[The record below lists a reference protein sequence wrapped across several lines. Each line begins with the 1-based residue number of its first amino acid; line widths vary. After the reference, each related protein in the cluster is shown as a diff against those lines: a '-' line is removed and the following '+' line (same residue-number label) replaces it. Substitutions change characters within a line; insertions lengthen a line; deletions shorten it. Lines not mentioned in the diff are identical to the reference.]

1 MNSKHVT
8 AKGVSNSLRGFFE
21 RILKPYISNKFV
33 SIEADANK
41 KHKMDYIGTI
51 GSLAVFKKSIP
62 SWKQLETSE
71 YIDSKEAPF
80 VIEHNKQ
87 IVFDSSINYNGDI
100 LFKRAVPKNA
110 KYFNRLNSPLLD
122 TAIPLSADS
131 NNSIFIN
138 PGDGSVQNVFYIS
151 PSSNTETFD
160 GEVTPIGSIKIDNAT
175 NLKSFRNYY
184 YYSTAEDRPT
194 NCGLYS
200 LTTTSDTRIFT
211 LKERVLD
218 SAKLREKLVEVL
230 GTTDEELET
239 KITSIRILDIAHC
252 VPTGDTGGRHT
263 GLYKAYCML
272 LEVNEKKLISV
283 YSYFG
288 RTSTT
293 VFNDGIKQ
301 IDAFDIPNKIK
312 LAKFRVDAFSAQA
325 SWSTDKAAYDTVLF
339 TAFLETPIVTYYGDD
354 DKCHVY
360 RFIFNPRYKMS
371 SKTNSSG
378 EIESRYI
385 DVLDKATV
393 TFQEV
398 DLGDFANKHY
408 DVLDIINNEAKLEV
422 NNFGAYTL
430 MHGNSCVAT
439 NRGLISFNTLSSSQH
454 ETSVTISEPESLGN
468 FYKAPTISCNK
479 IIKICGN
486 EGVYTGFLSVGSG
499 YKNLRWTE
507 TYYSPDGLYWFFVT
521 NNTNALE
528 YTLATNSSGLEI
540 YGSTL
545 ISNKDLIKDSIKLS
559 DLMDSDS
566 DKIFG
571 FTIYNK
577 KEINPLNL
585 DLNSAYARGYSE
597 SEALYLVEADKL
609 GESTPEI
616 RNK

>member
-1 MNSKHVT
+1 MNSEHVT
-8 AKGVSNSLRGFFE
+8 AKGVSNSLKGFFE
-21 RILKPYISNKFV
+21 RILKPYISNLFT
-33 SIEADANK
+33 SAETNASK

-62 SWKQLETSE
+62 SWKQFKTSK
-71 YIDSKEAPF
+71 YIDARYAPF

-87 IVFDSSINYNGDI
+87 IVFDSSVNFSKGMP
-100 LFKRAVPKNA
+100 FKRVVPENA
-110 KYFNRLNSPLLD
+110 KYFSRLNSSLLD

-138 PGDGSVQNVFYIS
+138 PGDGSAQNVFYIS
-151 PSSNTETFD
+151 PSSSIETFD

-175 NLKSFRNYY
+175 NLKSFKSY
-184 YYSTAEDRPT
+184 YYSTAEDRPAD
-194 NCGLYS
+194 CGLYS
-200 LTTTSDTRIFT
+200 LTNTSDTRAFT

-218 SAKLREKLVEVL
+218 NAKLREKLVEVL

-239 KITSIRILDIAHC
+239 KITSIRILDVAHC
-252 VPTGDTGGRHT
+252 MPTGDTGGYHKQ
-263 GLYKAYCML
+263 LYKAYCML

-283 YSYFG
+283 YSYFEQ
-288 RTSTT
+288 TSTT
-293 VFNDGIKQ
+293 IFNDGIKQ
-301 IDAFDIPNKIK
+301 VDAFDIPNKIR
-312 LAKFRVDAFSAQA
+312 LAKLRVDAFSASEFMA
-325 SWSTDKAAYDTVLF
+325 LDTGRFGTILF
-339 TAFLETPIVTYYGDD
+339 TAFLETPIVTDYGNDN
-354 DKCHVY
+354 KCHVY
-360 RFIFNPRYKMS
+360 RFIFNPGYKVS
-371 SKTNSSG
+371 SKTNSFG
-378 EIESRYI
+378 KTERYI

-393 TFQEV
+393 IFQEV
-398 DLGDFANKHY
+398 DLGDFASKHY
-408 DVLDIINNEAKLEV
+408 DILDIINNEARLKV
-422 NNFGAYTL
+422 NNRGEYEL
-430 MHGNSCVAT
+430 IQGNSCVAT
-439 NRGLISFNTLSSSQH
+439 NRGLISFNTLSSFQH
-454 ETSVTISEPESLGN
+454 KTSVTISEPESLNN
-468 FYKAPTISCNK
+468 FYKAPSISCNK

-499 YKNLRWTE
+499 YKDLSWTE
-507 TYYSPDGLYWFFVT
+507 TYYSPDGIYWFFVT

-559 DLMDSDS
+559 DLMGSNS
-566 DKIFG
+566 DKIFE

-577 KEINPLNL
+577 KEINLLNL